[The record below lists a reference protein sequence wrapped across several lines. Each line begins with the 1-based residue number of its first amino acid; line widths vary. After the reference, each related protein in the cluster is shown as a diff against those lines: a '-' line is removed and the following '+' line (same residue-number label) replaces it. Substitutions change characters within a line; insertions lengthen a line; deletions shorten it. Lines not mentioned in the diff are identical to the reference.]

1 LWRAGREGRERRAIA
16 VRLDICNECVAFQTR
31 DGVSSEM
38 VLMFDMFRE
47 GEGKLPP
54 FETDNS
60 SAVKILKAVLDSF
73 VGTCI
78 THATSL

>member
-1 LWRAGREGRERRAIA
+1 
-16 VRLDICNECVAFQTR
+16 
-31 DGVSSEM
+31 M